1 MLSTSF
7 EFRSLIAQNTK
18 VEVKATLY
26 VKRTDGGAGMR
37 AVSLT
42 GPDFMSG
49 EWSFNDAVSSAGSFD
64 VGSAIINQFEFT
76 LNNYTRK
83 FDDYDFTGGY
93 IDPYVGVRLSNGG
106 VEWLRKGRFY
116 IEQPETYGST
126 IHIKA
131 LDAMCKLERPYNEVT
146 TRYPASLRTIV
157 MNICTKCG
165 VTLNNTYFVNN
176 DFVVQERPDDDSL
189 TCLAMLSYAAQASG
203 NWARFNNQGYLRLD
217 WYNTAAFESEDWLDG
232 GTYTTTTRPYSD
244 GDTADGGNFTD
255 YGSGDTVEGGEF
267 GSNVYASIFAYSS
280 ASIVTDDVVI
290 TGVRVT
296 AQDKEQDEGD
306 DLEGETSLYGSEG
319 YVLEFPDNPLIQ
331 YGTAADVAERVGE
344 RVVGMRFRPFDVS
357 ALGDPSI
364 EAGDPIILTDH
375 LQNQYCSYI
384 TRLTYKVGA
393 YETYAC
399 NAETPS
405 RHSASSY
412 SAATRAVVKLRNSIT
427 REKTDREQA
436 IENLA
441 EQLAQ
446 SAGLYMTVRE
456 QSDGSNIY
464 YMHDKPTLA
473 ESKVV
478 WKLNANAF
486 GISTDGGKTYP
497 YGLDVTG
504 NAILNRIYTIG
515 LDATYVNA
523 GQLVVGDP
531 ENPMLLIDMETGD
544 VRINQLAYMGNRTVR
559 GVLDDVDATITSVD
573 VEYAQNQSSTT
584 APTNGWATNSPIWR
598 EGYYIWQR
606 TKTVSGNGVSY
617 SNPVCISGR
626 DGANGTPGAN
636 GYVHVAWANSAD
648 GSTGFST
655 TVSTDKAYIGVYT
668 DNRLADSTN
677 YRDYSWSKIK
687 GDSGIGVSAI
697 VEEYYLSSSS
707 TTQTGGSWS
716 TLEPAW
722 QSGHYIWT
730 RSKITWSDGNVTRTD
745 PVLAKAL
752 NGANQK
758 AEDASKVAT
767 NYLSYDSSSGL
778 DVGYS
783 GTSAKTRVSGSGV
796 EIFDSA
802 GSSAIY
808 AGVQNSK
815 SIVRVGRTSGS
826 GNIVMS
832 SEGYVDIRYGSTIL
846 AHFGYGDGNNA
857 FGSKTTAAYYTLG
870 VRNADSYAD
879 IGNYSV
885 AEALNNKA
893 SGYASHAEGNN
904 TEASGHYSHTEG
916 SSTKTYRNCCHAEG
930 RNTVAGTAPGS
941 SNMYAAHAEGSYTTA
956 TGESSH
962 AEGYDTTASGSYSH
976 AGGYYTTATDEAQ
989 TVIGAYNVTDTQS
1002 EMKYRKL
1009 LIIGAGTSSSN
1020 RKNAFYVQGNG
1031 KVWCA
1036 GTLTQN
1042 SDRRLKEHHKY
1053 LGDDACDFVRNLKP
1067 ALYTKDGERHVG
1079 FYAQDVRDVEPDGWN
1094 TATVTA
1100 QHTDESLGFDPLTLD
1115 YTALIA
1121 PLTAYAQSLERRIDE
1136 QQETINALL
1145 ARVEAL
1151 EANSKEVRK

>member
-37 AVSLT
+37 SVSLT

-93 IDPYVGVRLSNGG
+93 IDPYVGVRLSNGS

-165 VTLNNTYFVNN
+165 VTLNNTNFVNN

-232 GTYTTTTRPYSD
+232 GTYTTTTRPFSD

-331 YGTAADVAERVGE
+331 YGTAADVAERVGK

-375 LQNQYCSYI
+375 LQNQYRSYI
-384 TRLTYKVGA
+384 TTLTYKVGS

-412 SAATRAVVKLRNSIT
+412 SAATRAVVKLRNQIE
-427 REKTDREQA
+427 REKTDRERA

-441 EQLAQ
+441 ELLA
-446 SAGLYMTVRE
+446 SSSGLYMTKQA
-456 QSDGSNIY
+456 QSDGSSIY

-473 ESKVV
+473 ESQII
-478 WKLNANAF
+478 WKLTANAF
-486 GISTDGGKTYP
+486 GISTDGGRTYP
-497 YGLDVTG
+497 YGLDVSG
-504 NAILNRIYTIG
+504 NAILNRIYAIG
-515 LDATYVNA
+515 LDADYITTGA
-523 GQLVVGDP
+523 LVVKNSSGATIFSADKDTKQVYISGDCITIGSESLP
-531 ENPMLLIDMETGD
+531 TAIKGIRALYGTCSTGASTATKVVTCSDFQLRTGAVVNVKFTYKNTASQPKLNVNGTGAKSIYINGAVMTSDYYWNANDIVTFVYNGTYWYVADSGTLAKIKTTSDSIVLSVSQTYATKSELTLGLNSITLGVSNAKLGSSASIELSVNGTKQTKTVDLTGVRAAFRDDNSAITISAGTVTFNSNTFVVNSTNFSVTSTGVITAKSGTIGGFTIGTSSMYKSKSSLTSNTSGVYVGTDGISVGSGSAYTALAGGYLRGGNASNITGYVGFNNYWSPTGVYGTRLAGRGCIALLTNGAFGIGSYYNYGTS
-544 VRINQLAYMGNRTVR
+544 
-559 GVLDDVDATITSVD
+559 ATITVG
-573 VEYAQNQSSTT
+573 QSKTITFATDLSLTFT
-584 APTNGWATNSPIWR
+584 YSHLYNLQCTNGQ
-598 EGYYIWQR
+598 YYPD
-606 TKTVSGNGVSY
+606 VSY
-617 SNPVCISGR
+617 ISG
-626 DGANGTPGAN
+626 
-636 GYVHVAWANSAD
+636 
-648 GSTGFST
+648 
-655 TVSTDKAYIGVYT
+655 
-668 DNRLADSTN
+668 
-677 YRDYSWSKIK
+677 YSWNLPRSSISFTK
-687 GDSGIGVSAI
+687 G
-697 VEEYYLSSSS
+697 LM
-707 TTQTGGSWS
+707 TTS
-716 TLEPAW
+716 
-722 QSGHYIWT
+722 
-730 RSKITWSDGNVTRTD
+730 
-745 PVLAKAL
+745 
-752 NGANQK
+752 
-758 AEDASKVAT
+758 
-767 NYLSYDSSSGL
+767 
-778 DVGYS
+778 
-783 GTSAKTRVSGSGV
+783 
-796 EIFDSA
+796 
-802 GSSAIY
+802 
-808 AGVQNSK
+808 
-815 SIVRVGRTSGS
+815 
-826 GNIVMS
+826 
-832 SEGYVDIRYGSTIL
+832 
-846 AHFGYGDGNNA
+846 
-857 FGSKTTAAYYTLG
+857 
-870 VRNADSYAD
+870 
-879 IGNYSV
+879 
-885 AEALNNKA
+885 
-893 SGYASHAEGNN
+893 
-904 TEASGHYSHTEG
+904 
-916 SSTKTYRNCCHAEG
+916 
-930 RNTVAGTAPGS
+930 
-941 SNMYAAHAEGSYTTA
+941 
-956 TGESSH
+956 
-962 AEGYDTTASGSYSH
+962 
-976 AGGYYTTATDEAQ
+976 
-989 TVIGAYNVTDTQS
+989 
-1002 EMKYRKL
+1002 
-1009 LIIGAGTSSSN
+1009 
-1020 RKNAFYVQGNG
+1020 
-1031 KVWCA
+1031 
-1036 GTLTQN
+1036 
-1042 SDRRLKEHHKY
+1042 
-1053 LGDDACDFVRNLKP
+1053 
-1067 ALYTKDGERHVG
+1067 
-1079 FYAQDVRDVEPDGWN
+1079 
-1094 TATVTA
+1094 
-1100 QHTDESLGFDPLTLD
+1100 
-1115 YTALIA
+1115 
-1121 PLTAYAQSLERRIDE
+1121 
-1136 QQETINALL
+1136 
-1145 ARVEAL
+1145 
-1151 EANSKEVRK
+1151 